1 MSWWRTNIIEPI
13 HSFRV
18 PLPPAGRNLMTLVYI
33 GAPCV
38 CGYYIMEW
46 TNRKALENLP
56 AIQDNRHS
64 TVGKIHVQHQNQQL
78 EKMLNKHK
86 PPSSASSN

>member
-1 MSWWRTNIIEPI
+1 MAGWWRTNVIEPI

-18 PLPPAGRNLMTLVYI
+18 PLPRAGRNIMTLVYI

-38 CGYYIMEW
+38 CGYYMMEW

-56 AIQDNRHS
+56 AIKNAHQS
-64 TVGKIHVQHQNQQL
+64 QVGKIHTEYQKNQL
-78 EKMLNKHK
+78 EIMLNEHK
-86 PPSSASSN
+86 PPPATN